1 MTNLMRA
8 SRQWQTRPDDE
19 RFESIDEMIQAT
31 RDYRMNSRTAKV
43 QSEDLAIDSEGSD
56 LFVVGKTGTKALLTH
71 FSFGQIAQR
80 ASAPPGYLRSLPS
93 DMAVSCLNHGL
104 RNAEKEET
112 SLLLAKDGEGFILR
126 AATSDRYTRIWNH
139 EVLERVSTIGDC
151 WRAPP
156 ARPVRNGQH
165 GTRKATEA
173 DVLRF
178 GSHNALGVKVGDEIA
193 PAGLYASDRDMFV
206 FMVDDEKRI
215 EVDGA
220 SLCRGFFLWN
230 SEVGQK
236 SLGIQT
242 FLFDAVCGNHIIWG
256 AQNVSELR
264 IRHSGEADTKWFGE
278 VSCELTKYADSSTTD
293 DVMRIESARTFRIGK
308 DRESVVD
315 ALFGKKTLLL
325 SKGTVDDAYSVV
337 ERTPR
342 YGDPRSAW
350 GIAQGLT
357 ELSQKSTHTDER
369 VKLDRAAGKV
379 LEMAF

>member
-1 MTNLMRA
+1 MKAAN
-8 SRQWQTRPDDE
+8 QWNTRPDDE
-19 RFESIDEMIQAT
+19 RFESIEEMIRVT
-31 RDYRMNSRTAKV
+31 KDYRMNSRTAKV
-43 QSEDLAIDSEGSD
+43 QSEDLTIASEGSD
-56 LFVVGKTGTKALLTH
+56 LYIIGKTGSKALLTH
-71 FSFGQIAQR
+71 FSFSQIAQR
-80 ASAPPGYLRSLPS
+80 ASAPPGYMRSLPS
-93 DMAVSCLNHGL
+93 DMAMACLNHGL

-112 SLLLAKDGEGFILR
+112 SLLLAKEDDGGFVLR
-126 AATSDRYTRIWNH
+126 AATSERYTRIWNH

-156 ARPVRNGQH
+156 ARPVRNGQA
-165 GTRKATEA
+165 GTRKATEE
-173 DVLRF
+173 DVLRL
-178 GSHNALGVKVGDEIA
+178 GSHSTLGIKVGDDIA

-215 EVDGA
+215 EVEGA

-242 FLFDAVCGNHIIWG
+242 FLFDAVCGNHIVWG
-256 AQNVSELR
+256 ARNVSELR
-264 IRHSGEADTKWFGE
+264 IRHSGEADSKWFRE
-278 VSCELTKYADSSTTD
+278 VSCELVKYADSSTSD
-293 DVMRIESARTFRIGK
+293 DVMRIESARTFRIGN
-308 DRESVVD
+308 DRMSVVD

-325 SKGTVDDAYSVV
+325 SKGTVDEAYSIA
-337 ERTPR
+337 ERTTR

-350 GIAQGLT
+350 AMAQGIT
-357 ELSQKSTHTDER
+357 ELSQQSTHTDER